1 MSEQTLD
8 RVARALA
15 TGMPRRAVMKAAA
28 AAAAGGVLTMISRH
42 EDAEA
47 GAGGVCVNGFTRC
60 GGDGCYNPS
69 KDLCCKCTGER
80 KGHVIM
86 REVLLSDPSATCSG
100 LALSCRA

>member
-28 AAAAGGVLTMISRH
+28 AAAAGGVLTMVSRH

-47 GAGGVCVNGFTRC
+47 GGFCANGLKRC
-60 GGDGCYNPS
+60 GGDGCYDTT
-69 KDLCCKCTGER
+69 KDICCKCSGER
-80 KGHVIM
+80 KGHVII
-86 REVLLSDPSATCSG
+86 REALLNDPPTTCSDF
-100 LALSCRA
+100 LSCRA